1 MQHAPIS
8 QPSEIQDRL
17 RKRFLE
23 RLATR
28 IRKMRR
34 DLAVRDWSAV
44 RIECRQ
50 IRESGRKFGF
60 DDLTLLAARAEQL
73 IPNGSM
79 SRAETMP
86 EAKEAVLSLINK
98 IDQILITNFIHKP

>member
-1 MQHAPIS
+1 MHNSPIS

-23 RLATR
+23 RLALR

-34 DLAVRDWSAV
+34 DLAVRDWDSV
-44 RIECRQ
+44 RTECKQ

-73 IPNGSM
+73 IPRGGV
-79 SRAETMP
+79 SRAETIP
-86 EAKEAVLSLINK
+86 DAKEAVLSLINK
-98 IDQILITNFIHKP
+98 IDQILITYFIHKP